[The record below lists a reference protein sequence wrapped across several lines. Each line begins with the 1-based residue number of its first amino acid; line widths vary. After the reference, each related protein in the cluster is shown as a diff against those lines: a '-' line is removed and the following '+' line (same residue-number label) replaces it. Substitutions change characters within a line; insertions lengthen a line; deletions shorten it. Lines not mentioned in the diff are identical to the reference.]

1 MTNWQLYNDTKSYRF
16 DTDKAINLLNESL
29 DGFKE
34 KWKKY
39 IDETYDDYAKERLD
53 YADIAEISR
62 NICDRIST
70 RQTNDF
76 DKFFDNL
83 ELILDNC
90 NSDLENLMIVG
101 LMEGIQNIGGGQKI
115 NYWTGFDKWLGPTTK
130 KHWDNLI
137 YSWEGTDAIDRYKDL
152 NPDNNDLIND

>member
-1 MTNWQLYNDTKSYRF
+1 MTNWQLYNDSKSSLF
-16 DTDKAINLLNESL
+16 DTDKAINLLNDSL

-34 KWKKY
+34 KWGKY

-53 YADIAEISR
+53 YVDIAEISR
-62 NICDRIST
+62 NICDRISA

-83 ELILDNC
+83 ELILNNC

-101 LMEGIQNIGGGQKI
+101 FIEGIQNIGGGQKI
-115 NYWTGFDKWLGPTTK
+115 NYWTGFDKWLRPTTK
-130 KHWDNLI
+130 KHWDDLI
-137 YSWEGTDAIDRYKDL
+137 YSWEGADAIDRYKAS
-152 NPDNNDLIND
+152 NPNKNDLIND